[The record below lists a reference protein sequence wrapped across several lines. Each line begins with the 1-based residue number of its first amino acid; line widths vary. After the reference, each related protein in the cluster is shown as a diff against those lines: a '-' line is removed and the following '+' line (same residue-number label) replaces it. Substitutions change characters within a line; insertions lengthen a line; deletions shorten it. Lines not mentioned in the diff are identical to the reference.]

1 MIKIMKKK
9 FYLFSDPIFDVYSKN
24 GKYFLEFSAIKGVKT
39 EILKNDFEEISKFID
54 NSIFNSKLTVDEFV
68 EKSSLSQND
77 LEDLFSSIYK
87 IMSILLEKNKSED
100 LIWEFKLLYFKLRAI
115 VKIVTYGKE
124 KKFNLDN
131 LFTNIKILLG
141 L

>member
-1 MIKIMKKK
+1 MKKK
-9 FYLFSDPIFDVYSKN
+9 FYLFSDPTFDVYSEN
-24 GKYFLEFSAIKGVKT
+24 GKYFLEFSAIKGVKA
-39 EILKNDFEEISKFID
+39 EILKNDFDEISKFID
-54 NSIFNSKLTVDEFV
+54 SSIFNSKLTVDEFV
-68 EKSSLSQND
+68 EKSSLNQND
-77 LEDLFSSIYK
+77 LENLFSSIYK